1 MQTIKLNI
9 ADNLMD
15 QLMEFIEALP
25 KGSIVVEELNDV
37 KNRDPYF
44 EERKAMIQQ
53 RIDDIDSG
61 KLTLSP
67 FEEFEDEMDEFEKDW
82 LMEANQRAKDID
94 KGDVKLISSE
104 DVRIK
109 AQALLR

>member
-9 ADNLMD
+9 ADNLMS

-25 KGSIVVEELNDV
+25 KGSVVVEELNDV

-61 KLTLSP
+61 ELKLES
-67 FEEFEDEMDEFEKDW
+67 FETFKQEMDEFEKDW

-94 KGDVKLISSE
+94 KGDVKLISEE